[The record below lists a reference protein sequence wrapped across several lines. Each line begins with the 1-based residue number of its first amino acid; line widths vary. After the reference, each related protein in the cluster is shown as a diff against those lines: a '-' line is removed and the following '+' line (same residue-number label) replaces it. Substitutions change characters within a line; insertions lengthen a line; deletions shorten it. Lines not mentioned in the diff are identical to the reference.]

1 MRVRTRELDT
11 LRLVCPKQWNEVG
24 DVFIPPVNQGRYLGT
39 TNKCGRAWLP
49 FDHGPYI
56 AWKKLVGAVGVAEW
70 SWTPEFPASP
80 FLRNLWVEP
89 FLMLE
94 KEVTW

>member
-1 MRVRTRELDT
+1 MRFATISVVL
-11 LRLVCPKQWNEVG
+11 LVSP
-24 DVFIPPVNQGRYLGT
+24 
-39 TNKCGRAWLP
+39 
-49 FDHGPYI
+49 
-56 AWKKLVGAVGVAEW
+56 EW